1 MKEKKVSTL
10 FEQMRDDVNNYI
22 NNTLQLG
29 KLEAYDKLSL
39 GSATMVFG
47 FAFAAVAII
56 ALFFIL
62 FTVGLY
68 LAELL
73 GSYWQGFAIV
83 AGFSILVLLVLLL
96 LKKSIKLH
104 ITNSVVSFLMKK
116 DDDDVQ
122 IK

>member
-39 GSATMVFG
+39 GSATMIFG
-47 FAFAAVAII
+47 FAFAAVAVI

-62 FTVGLY
+62 LTVGFY